1 MRCVLIQ
8 KRVTDEKHMKST
20 VNHMLKVF
28 HNTTLH
34 NVRFIDNDIT
44 NLQRSNL
51 IILRPLESIGAR
63 YQ

>member
-8 KRVTDEKHMKST
+8 KKVIDNEHMKST
-20 VNHMLKVF
+20 INHMLKVF

-44 NLQRSNL
+44 YLQRSNL
-51 IILRPLESIGAR
+51 IILRPLVT
-63 YQ
+63 